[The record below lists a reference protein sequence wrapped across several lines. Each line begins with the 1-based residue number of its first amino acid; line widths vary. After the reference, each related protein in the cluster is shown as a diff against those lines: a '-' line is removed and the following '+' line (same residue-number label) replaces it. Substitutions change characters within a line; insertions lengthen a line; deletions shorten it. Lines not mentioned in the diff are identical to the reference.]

1 MKANVILAGVGGQGV
16 LSIAYCLCNAA
27 LKRGLNFKQSE
38 VHGMAQR
45 GGAVVSHLRISSDQI
60 YSDLAPQGSAD
71 LVLSIEPLE
80 SLRYGQYLSPTG
92 MVVASSSP
100 VRNIPNY
107 PDLDAVLEQ
116 IAAFEQHVLVDAKQ
130 LATVAGSGRAANM
143 VVAGAGSWRLG
154 FGIEELE
161 EQVRTLFA
169 SKSKRIAEA
178 NCQALRLG
186 GLAARLY
193 LEQRGA
199 GRSCGEALQ
208 AIAEIPPAEL
218 IERAGQDN
226 AVPDAPK
233 PETLPAVN

>member
-45 GGAVVSHLRISSDQI
+45 GGAVVSHLRISSAQI
-60 YSDLAPQGSAD
+60 YSDLAPEGSAD

-80 SLRYGQYLSPTG
+80 ALRCGQYLSPTG
-92 MVVASSSP
+92 MVVTSSSP

-107 PDLDAVLEQ
+107 PDLDGVLER
-116 IAAFEQHVLVDAKQ
+116 IAAFEQHVLVDAKH

-143 VVAGAGSWRLG
+143 VVAGAGAWRLG
-154 FGIEELE
+154 FGMQELE
-161 EQVRTLFA
+161 DQARTLFA
-169 SKSKRIAEA
+169 NTSKRITQA

-186 GLAARLY
+186 GLAAKLY
-193 LEQRGA
+193 LGQRGA
-199 GRSCGEALQ
+199 GRSCSQALQ
-208 AIAEIPPAEL
+208 VVAKIPPVDL
-218 IERAGQDN
+218 IEQAQQED
-226 AVPDAPK
+226 AVPKVPTA
-233 PETLPAVN
+233 ETLPAVN